1 MGLVHPS
8 EGFLE
13 PLEDSSFEEE
23 PPLDIG
29 EEEATNGA
37 VTTSAAAVKAE
48 VKEELASTTANI
60 LCDDVNNDSVTGVK
74 QEAGVA
80 SSLAATTSATAAA
93 VTAAGPEVKRE
104 RTSSPM
110 PETKPD
116 PSVIPSPELKSADIT
131 TPLSLPPPPPLPL
144 PSTSAA
150 LTQPLNGEKTSLSH
164 YPQPV
169 KTSVALGEPK
179 PTVSEP
185 LTKLEIPKQPPPLN
199 LCDKSAETKLEPEVE
214 DCVQTL
220 ISFSQTVNKVKNCF
234 FTYFTFNIC
243 INNFIVEIIRA
254 LFPFLLLLHPAFIF
268 ALLSSLSRLIMAKY
282 PIKIF
287 LLKNT
292 KFLNFALNLS
302 GRFAL

>member
-37 VTTSAAAVKAE
+37 VTTSAAAAVKAE

-116 PSVIPSPELKSADIT
+116 PSVIPPPELKSADIT
-131 TPLSLPPPPPLPL
+131 TPLSLPTPPPLPL

-150 LTQPLNGEKTSLSH
+150 LTQPFNVEKTSLSH
-164 YPQPV
+164 CPQPV

-234 FTYFTFNIC
+234 FTNFAFNIC
-243 INNFIVEIIRA
+243 KNNFIVEIIKV
-254 LFPFLLLLHPAFIF
+254 LYSFLLLYPAFIF
-268 ALLSSLSRLIMAKY
+268 ALPSSLSRLIMAKY
-282 PIKIF
+282 PIKIV

-292 KFLNFALNLS
+292 KNFNFALNLS
-302 GRFAL
+302 GRFTL